1 MAEMVEQGR
10 REMIGNWLKG
20 RLGLGILALGL
31 LFGSTGCD
39 RTPFRTEPNRS
50 TDITDIS
57 ENPDEVISL
66 DPDLA
71 PAEAEQAEAT
81 EPAPEQPDLF
91 RNAVNRA
98 SSAVAIGQSAQSQDD
113 WQLAANRWQQAL
125 DLLNQIPADHPRH
138 SEAQQKVQEYQAN
151 LQSAQARADRPP
163 QPIVIPEPVETTAAA
178 PAPAGR
184 IGRLNIVARRSGI
197 PVVSANMT
205 GTQGS
210 APFDML
216 FDTGASGTLITA
228 AMAEQIGVEIIG
240 QARVTVADG
249 RTITVPVGRLDAIEV
264 GGVVK
269 NNLEVAIGGDVALL
283 GQDFYSQYRITIGPD
298 TIELYR

>member
-1 MAEMVEQGR
+1 MVEQGR

-20 RLGLGILALGL
+20 RLGLGILTLGL

-50 TDITDIS
+50 TDIS
-57 ENPDEVISL
+57 ENPDEVISPDTNSAP
-66 DPDLA
+66 DPT
-71 PAEAEQAEAT
+71 PAESAEA
-81 EPAPEQPDLF
+81 APDQPDLF

-138 SEAQQKVQEYQAN
+138 SEAQQKIQEYQTN

-178 PAPAGR
+178 PTGR

-205 GTQGS
+205 GTRGS

-249 RTITVPVGRLDAIEV
+249 RTIIVPVGRLDAIEV

-298 TIELYR
+298 AIELYQ

>member
-31 LFGSTGCD
+31 LFGTTGCD
-39 RTPFRTEPNRS
+39 RTPFRTEPNIS
-50 TDITDIS
+50 TDIS

-66 DPDLA
+66 DPDSAPNPA
-71 PAEAEQAEAT
+71 PAESAEA
-81 EPAPEQPDLF
+81 APDQPDLF

-138 SEAQQKVQEYQAN
+138 SEAQQKIQEYQAN

-163 QPIVIPEPVETTAAA
+163 QPIAIPEPVESPTPT
-178 PAPAGR
+178 GR
-184 IGRLNIVARRSGI
+184 IGRLEIVSRLSGI

-205 GTQGS
+205 GSQGS
-210 APFDML
+210 ASFEML
-216 FDTGASGTLITA
+216 FDTGASSTLITP
-228 AMAEQIGVEIIG
+228 AMADQIGISIVG
-240 QARVTVADG
+240 QAPVTVADG
-249 RTITVPVGRLDAIEV
+249 RTITVPIGRLDVLEV

-269 NNLEVAIGGDVALL
+269 NNLRVAIGGDVALL

-298 TIELYR
+298 AIELYR